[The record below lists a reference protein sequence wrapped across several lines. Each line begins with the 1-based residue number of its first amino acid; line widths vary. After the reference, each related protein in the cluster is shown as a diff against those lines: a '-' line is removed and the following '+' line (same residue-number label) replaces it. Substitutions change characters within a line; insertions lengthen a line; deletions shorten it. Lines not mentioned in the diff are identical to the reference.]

1 MTGETI
7 IAKLKQKFRAS
18 TDRDLANRI
27 GVTIQGIQV
36 WKNRQTINERQ
47 LSELVYKATKAGE
60 LNLQARAIRPVV
72 EFFPIKKAPSKQGA
86 GSVLFATEGNRYFQG
101 LRSELELSSGVYIFF
116 DSRGRAIYTGKAR
129 HQSLWKEMNL
139 AYNRP
144 RGQIQKIKRVKH
156 PRRNQEYRTSEEK
169 SRQITDNSVPLVE
182 LAAYFSAYKVAD
194 GMIAELEAMLVRSF
208 ANDLLNQRMEQF
220 RKERARTAEG
230 RTRRPRHRNARD
242 NEAIT
247 PHAGSKS
254 AKVLEMIGR
263 AEGATLAEIMKFTGW
278 KAPSVYVFLSKERK
292 KQNLKIT
299 STRTEVGDRV
309 YQIER

>member
-1 MTGETI
+1 
-7 IAKLKQKFRAS
+7 
-18 TDRDLANRI
+18 
-27 GVTIQGIQV
+27 
-36 WKNRQTINERQ
+36 
-47 LSELVYKATKAGE
+47 
-60 LNLQARAIRPVV
+60 
-72 EFFPIKKAPSKQGA
+72 
-86 GSVLFATEGNRYFQG
+86 
-101 LRSELELSSGVYIFF
+101 
-116 DSRGRAIYTGKAR
+116 
-129 HQSLWKEMNL
+129 
-139 AYNRP
+139 
-144 RGQIQKIKRVKH
+144 
-156 PRRNQEYRTSEEK
+156 
-169 SRQITDNSVPLVE
+169 
-182 LAAYFSAYKVAD
+182 
-194 GMIAELEAMLVRSF
+194 MLVRSF